1 MVPNILLALTAGC
14 VAAAQEAQNGCLQAS
29 AIYEDGVDMFESL
42 WDSAFK
48 CIPRDSPDYQ
58 FAYHLVFSDAKANPN
73 DEVTARRVAAGLH
86 HELYKNSDVC
96 HISYFH
102 KQKPGPE
109 PLTACVQYRE
119 NACCEPKYVADKKTI
134 KEAYGPTYHW
144 DRCGSISDSCERYF
158 VEEAC
163 LYECD
168 VNLGLFRKF
177 PPHTFEET
185 NPDHNEWQIH
195 NMPIRI
201 EYCENMFEACK
212 SEPMCAEDH
221 GSMFSCALVYLEE
234 EEKEVSPILAII
246 FGILAGVLCCS
257 MCLFVR
263 RERQGNPLFPPIEPE
278 VTKPTQTG
286 STNSSEM
293 TEV

>member
-212 SEPMCAEDH
+212 SELFCGAGL
-221 GSMFSCALVYLEE
+221 GSSSTSCSLELD
-234 EEKEVSPILAII
+234 EKAAKKKE
-246 FGILAGVLCCS
+246 
-257 MCLFVR
+257 R
-263 RERQGNPLFPPIEPE
+263 RKRIRRNKKWCEKHYN
-278 VTKPTQTG
+278 
-286 STNSSEM
+286 N
-293 TEV
+293 